1 MFKAAIVDLDVQ
13 GSHLGIVKLVEE
25 RFENELIPADEVRL
39 QPIAH

>member
-1 MFKAAIVDLDVQ
+1 MFRAAIVDLDVQ

-25 RFENELIPADEVRL
+25 RLENGFILADGVRF